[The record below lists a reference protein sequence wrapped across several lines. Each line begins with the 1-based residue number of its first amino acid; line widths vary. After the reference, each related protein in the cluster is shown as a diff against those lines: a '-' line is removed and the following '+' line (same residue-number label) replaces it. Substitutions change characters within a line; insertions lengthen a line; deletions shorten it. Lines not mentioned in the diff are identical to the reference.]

1 MTPWD
6 KELIQKLSDD
16 PTERVQNGRV
26 IENFADSNRL
36 TLSNEELMKM
46 VYLKAKLPSLY
57 TKYSKVKESIIEQI
71 RRLNKEDI
79 VEIKSMGENSS
90 EDTRSTINKVLEG
103 DMNACTIK
111 ELEKV
116 YNIHMTQVERTKYRR
131 AYQMGQ
137 ILKISSNK

>member
-1 MTPWD
+1 
-6 KELIQKLSDD
+6 
-16 PTERVQNGRV
+16 
-26 IENFADSNRL
+26 
-36 TLSNEELMKM
+36 MKM